1 MRNLLVVVGALAL
14 AACDGM
20 PHLGVGKYALFETSK
35 GVVYRLDTTSGETEI
50 IYSPDG
56 WPTLKAKTLYYGEN
70 EKTYEYLGNG
80 QLRELSTTE
89 AADRLV
95 EKYTQ

>member
-1 MRNLLVVVGALAL
+1 MKYALVVLGAIAL
-14 AACDGM
+14 TACDGM
-20 PHLGVGKYALFETSK
+20 PQFGPGKYTLFETSK
-35 GVVYRLDTTSGETEI
+35 GTVYRLDTATGETEI

-56 WPTLKAKTLYYGEN
+56 WPTLKAKTLYHSEN

-80 QLRELSTTE
+80 KLKELSSTE

-95 EKYTQ
+95 EKYTK